1 MFSAYKKLGF
11 LIDGKLK
18 KRLFLIYLITILG
31 TFLETL
37 GIGIILPVLKIIVEG
52 KDVLLNFSSNYLF
65 LNKISDYLSYKSYG
79 EIVIILLTIL
89 TFIFFIKTS
98 FFLFLIRKQQKFAHS
113 VEYELTKQFFNYYL
127 NQDYSFHLRRNS
139 SELFLDNV

>member
-65 LNKISDYLSYKSYG
+65 LNKISDSNSLK
-79 EIVIILLTIL
+79 
-89 TFIFFIKTS
+89 FIF
-98 FFLFLIRKQQKFAHS
+98 
-113 VEYELTKQFFNYYL
+113 
-127 NQDYSFHLRRNS
+127 
-139 SELFLDNV
+139 